1 MSEDAA
7 VFECLPPVGG
17 QAPAVESGP
26 EVPVELVAVES
37 EEVAVE
43 SNPEVAVDVW

>member
-1 MSEDAA
+1 MGLGMSEDAA

-26 EVPVELVAVES
+26 EVAMES
-37 EEVAVE
+37 GAEVAE
-43 SNPEVAVDVW
+43 ELEPEVAEE